1 MKRNLHATPTKIK
14 AIAEAPA
21 PSNLTQ
27 LRGFLG
33 LIKFLPNLSHT
44 LQFSSPEWTD
54 MGMVSEGA
62 VLSHVSNNGSEHPI
76 AYASRSLSKSEKN
89 YAQIEKRP

>member
-1 MKRNLHATPTKIK
+1 M
-14 AIAEAPA
+14 
-21 PSNLTQ
+21 TQ
-27 LRGFLG
+27 NYLRVAADASTYG
-33 LIKFLPNLSHT
+33 I
-44 LQFSSPEWTD
+44 
-54 MGMVSEGA
+54 GA